1 MHRTHRA
8 HSLAA
13 LAAALLVS
21 SGALAHDPVPAGV
34 TPLFGTDGELL
45 GGYANFGFVLLEDA
59 DPRWVCEEVLPRAET
74 DVWLAPDG
82 ALVVSTR
89 GGVHRSTD
97 GGCTWEA
104 ATGLDTLLA
113 VAGLA
118 PDPTAPDVVWAATA
132 STSEANAL
140 YRSDDGGVSFAQ
152 VAAPDPSALLRDP
165 LVDPQRGGVWLAGY
179 VPETNTE
186 RLFFVDAGTGEATA
200 WDELVADVVRARP
213 LDIDPDTGDLLLG
226 AAYSYNRAVLRRC
239 APDAGCTD
247 VGVLEGD
254 DATGPHAITTA
265 VAVDG
270 TVWATFTGDTL
281 WRTDADGALIEVDG
295 PSRCVARA
303 PDGALFGCARIDQGT
318 AFVARDGEGWRDTFA
333 YADIVPRACPD
344 DTLATQACPV
354 IWSAIREYGVRP
366 APEADADAGADA
378 GAAPD
383 AGDPSPVPQP
393 SEGCASA
400 RGRADI
406 GAWLGLLALATT
418 RRRPA

>member
-1 MHRTHRA
+1 MHRTRRA
-8 HSLAA
+8 LPIAT

-34 TPLFGTDGELL
+34 TPLFGADGELV

-59 DPRWVCEEVLPRAET
+59 EPRWVCEEVLPRAET
-74 DVWLAPDG
+74 DVWLTPDG

-97 GGCTWEA
+97 GGCTWVPA
-104 ATGLDTLLA
+104 AGLDTLLA

-152 VAAPDPSALLRDP
+152 IAAPDPTALLRDP
-165 LVDPQRGGVWLAGY
+165 LVDSQRGGVWLAGY
-179 VPETNTE
+179 VPETNVE
-186 RLFFVDAGTGEATA
+186 RLFFVDAATGEATVY
-200 WDELVADVVRARP
+200 DELVADVVRARP

-247 VGVLEGD
+247 LGVLEGD
-254 DATGPHAITTA
+254 DATGPHAITSA
-265 VAVDG
+265 VALDG

-281 WRTDADGALIEVDG
+281 WRTDADGALDQVDG

-318 AFVARDGEGWRDTFA
+318 AFVARDGDGWRDTFA
-333 YADIVPRACPD
+333 YADVVPRTCPD
-344 DTLATQACPV
+344 DTLATQACPI
-354 IWSAIREYGVRP
+354 IWSAIREYGVG
-366 APEADADAGADA
+366 PEPEPDAGGDVDA

-383 AGDPSPVPQP
+383 AGDPSPGPRS

-400 RGRADI
+400 HDRADML
-406 GAWLGLLALATT
+406 AWLGLLAVAAA
-418 RRRPA
+418 RRRSA